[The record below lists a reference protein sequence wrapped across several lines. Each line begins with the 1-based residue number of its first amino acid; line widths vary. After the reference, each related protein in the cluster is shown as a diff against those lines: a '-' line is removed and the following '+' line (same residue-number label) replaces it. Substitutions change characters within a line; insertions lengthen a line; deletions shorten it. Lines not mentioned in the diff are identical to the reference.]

1 MRHRVVHHAASKVSH
16 VCTVTIK
23 VAVTILVLM
32 VGLIGV
38 LRYMGMPVPSA
49 EQLLRDATRI
59 L

>member
-1 MRHRVVHHAASKVSH
+1 MRHRAVRKAASKVSH

-49 EQLLRDATRI
+49 EQILRDATRI